1 MRLKLITC
9 EVFAREI
16 ASLLGES
23 PHSIVPQFVSK
34 GWHEA
39 PCGMMRQHLQEA
51 IDRTASKFHAILLA
65 YGLCRHGIAGLEARS
80 IPLVIP
86 RAHDCITILLGS
98 RERYLEY
105 YHTHPGTY
113 FRSSGWLERRRN
125 PETLRNLS
133 EAEKNGLNTT
143 REAFCVKYGSA
154 AGEYLFSVLGAQRR
168 NYKQVTFIEM
178 GVEPDSRFE
187 EQSRSEA
194 EENGWRFEK
203 VGGDLRL
210 LRKLLQGEWSDSEF
224 LVVPPGSRVRATF
237 DDTIIGLTG
246 NQAPTT

>member
-16 ASLLGES
+16 ASVLGET
-23 PHSIVPQFVSK
+23 PHHVVPHFVTK

-39 PCGMMRQHLQEA
+39 PCGMMRQHLQEK
-51 IDRTASKFHAILLA
+51 IDRTVPKFDAILLA

-86 RAHDCITILLGS
+86 RAHDCITILLGGT
-98 RERYLEY
+98 EPYLNY
-105 YHTHPGTY
+105 YQTHPGTY

-125 PETLRNLS
+125 PEALRKIS
-133 EAEKNGLNTT
+133 EAEQNGLNST
-143 REAFCVKYGSA
+143 REDFCAKFGSA
-154 AGEYLFSVLGAQRR
+154 AGEYLFNVLGAQRR
-168 NYKQVTFIEM
+168 NYNQVTFIEM

-187 EQSRSEA
+187 EQSRTEA

-203 VGGDLRL
+203 VRGDLRL
-210 LRKLLQGEWSDSEF
+210 LRKLLQGEWNDSEF
-224 LVVPPGSRVRATF
+224 LVVPPGSKVRATF
-237 DDTIIGLTG
+237 DDAIIGLAEAAT
-246 NQAPTT
+246 

>member
-16 ASLLGES
+16 ASLLGET
-23 PHSIVPQFVSK
+23 PHQIVPRFVSK

-39 PCGMMRQHLQEA
+39 PCGMMQQHLQEE
-51 IDRTASKFHAILLA
+51 IDRTVPKFDAILLA

-98 RERYLEY
+98 RERYLDY
-105 YHTHPGTY
+105 YRTHPGTY

-125 PETLRNLS
+125 PEALRKIS
-133 EAEKNGLNTT
+133 EAEQNGLNAT
-143 REAFCVKYGSA
+143 REDFCAKFGNT

-168 NYKQVTFIEM
+168 NYNQVTFIEM
-178 GVEPDSRFE
+178 GVEPDFGFE
-187 EQSRSEA
+187 EQSRTEA
-194 EENGWRFEK
+194 EENGWCFEK
-203 VGGDLRL
+203 VRGDLRL
-210 LRKLLQGEWSDSEF
+210 LRKLLRGEWNDSEF
-224 LVVPPGSRVRATF
+224 LVVPPGSKVRATF
-237 DDTIIGLTG
+237 DDAIIGLAEPAT
-246 NQAPTT
+246 